1 VFRAALVSSVR
12 TVRSVGRRRALA
24 VGLAS
29 AALLV
34 GAVALTSGSLGAA
47 PKVLLR
53 TTPQALRT
61 SGEPFGIAIDA
72 QSGRAYV
79 TDSKENTLFVFD
91 LATGNPVAYIPT
103 GRGPNHV
110 VLVGARAYVS
120 NFTDASLTVIDTTT
134 NRPLKTLSVGG
145 LGLALNGATKR
156 LYAAAGSRV
165 FVLDTTTDKLVATL
179 AAPAG
184 ANVWGVAVDPAKNRI
199 YATDI
204 ANPRLLVYDGA
215 TNTLAAQVAIDAP
228 ARFAVAVGAGARVF
242 VASYTDKNA
251 QLSVID
257 GPSAKLIT
265 RVPVGAFTAALL
277 VDPASGLLYASS
289 GAERSITAMEPGGRG
304 TLSKVAVTQTPGGL
318 AISPA
323 TGELLVVTP
332 GGAAPPAR
340 PFVEVVPVTQP

>member
-1 VFRAALVSSVR
+1 MFRREV
-12 TVRSVGRRRALA
+12 LA
-24 VGLAS
+24 VGLAA

-34 GAVALTSGSLGAA
+34 GAVALTSGSLGANT
-47 PKVLLR
+47 KVLL
-53 TTPQALRT
+53 PQALRT

-72 QSGRAYV
+72 QTGRAYL
-79 TDSKENTLFVFD
+79 TDSKENTLFVID
-91 LATGNPVAYIPT
+91 LASGHPVAYIPT
-103 GRGPNHV
+103 GRQPNHV

-120 NFTDASLTVIDTTT
+120 NFTDASITVIDTAT

-145 LGLALNGATKR
+145 LGLALNSATKR
-156 LYAAAGSRV
+156 LYAAAGPRL

-184 ANVWGVAVDPAKNRI
+184 ANLWGLAVDAAKNRI

-204 ANPRLLVYDGA
+204 AGPRVLVYDGA
-215 TNTLAAQVAIDAP
+215 TNTLAAQVTIDAP
-228 ARFAVAVGAGARVF
+228 GRFGIAVGAAGRVF
-242 VASYTDKNA
+242 VASYTEKNA

-257 GPSAKLIT
+257 GASAKVIA
-265 RVPVGAFTAALL
+265 RVPIGAFVAALL

-289 GAERSITAMEPGGRG
+289 GAERTITAMEPGGRG
-304 TLSKVAVTQTPGGL
+304 TLSKVSVAQTPGGL

-323 TGELLVVTP
+323 TGELMVVTP

-340 PFVEVVPVTQP
+340 PFGEVVPVTQP